1 MSDFPQL
8 KGLLKEPL
16 YDHGRGPRRALQV
29 EAMREVTRFHIEHC
43 TPYARLC
50 AARGFDVDAFTEL
63 EDIPYLPTRFFKQR
77 LLLSIPTERLFRE
90 VNSSATT
97 SGTSSRMGLDR
108 PTSRRQSKC
117 FTKTVTERCGNTRRR
132 FVVLDAP
139 DTLERG
145 AQVSARSS
153 TIKSLLFLASSAE
166 AVLDGRDGALVLDED
181 KLERTLREASQS
193 GEPVIVF
200 GFTYVLYAHVV
211 RKLMAKGIRYPLPP
225 DSIVVHIGGWKKLE
239 AEKVTHDKLIADCAD
254 TFGVPAS
261 SVIDIYGFTEQAG
274 LIYPTCEAGR
284 RHAMIWS
291 EVVVRDPDTLAPLPH
306 GETGLLQFLTP
317 IQTSYPGHSVL
328 TEDMGVI
335 TGEDDCPCGRKGR
348 TFTLKG
354 RAPNSEVRGC
364 GDIMAEKFA

>member
-16 YDHGRGPRRALQV
+16 YDHARGPRRALQA

-43 TPYARLC
+43 PPYARLC

-77 LLLSIPTERLFRE
+77 LLLSIPAERLFRE

-166 AVLDGRDGALVLDED
+166 AVLDGRDGALVLDEG
-181 KLERTLREASQS
+181 KLEAALQGAADSD
-193 GEPVIVF
+193 EPVIVF

-211 RKLMAKGIRYPLPP
+211 RKLMAKGVRYRLPA

-239 AEKVTHDKLIADCAD
+239 AEKVTHEQLIGDCAD
-254 TFGVPAS
+254 TFGVPTS
-261 SVIDIYGFTEQAG
+261 HVIDIYGFTEQAG

-291 EVVVRDPDTLAPLPH
+291 EVVVRDPDTLEPLPH
-306 GETGLLQFLTP
+306 GQTGLLQFLTP

-348 TFTLKG
+348 TFTLMG